1 MQEMLNQVQIRPPE
15 YALTVLERLENMG
28 YEAYVVG
35 GCVRDSLLGKE
46 PKDWD
51 VCTNATPKEVL
62 ACFRRFHVIKTG
74 LKHGTVTVMMNG
86 EPVEVTTFRID
97 GEYTDNRHPD
107 SVSFVTDVRDDLARR
122 DFTVNAMAYSPRR
135 GLVDAFGGQEDLAAR
150 RIRCVGEPDE
160 RFNED
165 GLRILRAMRFA
176 ARYGFSI
183 ERETAYSI
191 HRNRHLLTHVS
202 AERIFKELKGI
213 LMGEDAVDML
223 LAFPDVFSII
233 IPELAACI
241 GFEQHNPHHCHDVWT
256 HTAYSVQAAPADETL
271 RLTMLLHDI
280 AKPSCFSMDA
290 EGCGHFFG
298 HAERGA
304 EVVRSVMNRLK
315 SDNATKDAV
324 VTLVRE
330 HDHTLPTSRPG
341 MRRWLGRLGE
351 ENARRLFE
359 VKKADYAAQ
368 SPLRRKEKVADLR
381 AALFLMEEVLADAPA
396 LQIKDLAINGKM
408 LMELGMERGPGLGK
422 TLSRLLAEVQEETLP
437 NETDALLRRARQLM
451 ADKG

>member
-74 LKHGTVTVMMNG
+74 LKHGTVTVMVNG

-165 GLRILRAMRFA
+165 GLRILRALRFA
-176 ARYGFSI
+176 ARYGFGI

-191 HRNRHLLTHVS
+191 RRNRHLLANVS

-213 LMGEDAVDML
+213 LVGEDAVDML
-223 LAFPDVFSII
+223 LAFPDVFSMI
-233 IPELAACI
+233 IPELAPCI
-241 GFEQHNPHHCHDVWT
+241 GFEQYNPHHCYDVWT
-256 HTAYSVQAAPADETL
+256 HTAYSVQAAPADEVL
-271 RLTMLLHDI
+271 RLAMLLHDI

-290 EGCGHFFG
+290 EGCGHFFT
-298 HAERGA
+298 HAECGA
-304 EVVRSVMNRLK
+304 KVVRSIMNRLK
-315 SDNATKDAV
+315 SDNATRDAV
-324 VTLVRE
+324 VTLVGE
-330 HDHTLPTSRPG
+330 HDHTLPTTRPG

-359 VKKADYAAQ
+359 VKRADHAAQ
-368 SPLRRKEKVADLR
+368 SPLLQKEKAAELR
-381 AALFLMEEVLADAPA
+381 AARLLMEEVLADAPA
-396 LQIKDLAINGKM
+396 LQIKDLAINGKK
-408 LMELGMERGPGLGK
+408 LMELGMERGPVLGK
-422 TLSRLLAEVQEETLP
+422 TLSRLLAEVQDETLP
-437 NETDALLRRARQLM
+437 NETDALVQRAWQLM
-451 ADKG
+451 GDKG